1 MFSWIISHPW
11 AYPVLELLHICG
23 IALLLGN
30 LVLFELRLLGLA
42 RSLPLAA
49 LARATLSLSLAGF
62 GLAAFSGLLMFA
74 SHPLELLANRL
85 FTIKMGLLMLA
96 GGNAALFHGRGG
108 VQRLDLMARL
118 QTVVSLCLWLA
129 VLGCGR
135 FIAYV

>member
-1 MFSWIISHPW
+1 MFNWIISHPW
-11 AYPVLELLHICG
+11 AYPVLEVLHICG

-42 RSLPLAA
+42 RALPLAA

-62 GLAAFSGLLMFA
+62 GLAAVSGLLMFA
-74 SHPLELLANRL
+74 SQPLELLANRL
-85 FTIKMGLLMLA
+85 FTLKMGLLMLA
-96 GGNAALFHGRGG
+96 GCNAALFHGRGG
-108 VQRLDLMARL
+108 VQRLDLTARL
-118 QTVVSLCLWLA
+118 QTVLSLCLWLA

>member
-74 SHPLELLANRL
+74 GHPLELLANRL